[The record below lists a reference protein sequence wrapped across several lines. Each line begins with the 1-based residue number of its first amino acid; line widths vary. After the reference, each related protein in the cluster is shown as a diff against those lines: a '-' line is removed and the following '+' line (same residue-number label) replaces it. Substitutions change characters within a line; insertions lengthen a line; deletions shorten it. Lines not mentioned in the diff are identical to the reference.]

1 MYWSSTH
8 TWHNQQL
15 QCNCFCNNNTT
26 HHTTSQHNTTMGAS
40 YNILGKQVASQWLAI
55 ATLAGVV
62 GGIKLN
68 SFLAADAPAAD
79 APAAPA
85 PAAGELDVEK
95 AINDFLASSDDKTSA

>member
-1 MYWSSTH
+1 
-8 TWHNQQL
+8 
-15 QCNCFCNNNTT
+15 
-26 HHTTSQHNTTMGAS
+26 MGAS